1 MCSLMLAPVI
11 HIVLVEPSH
20 PGNIGATA
28 RAMKTMG
35 LHRLVLVRPRC
46 FPHPLATAQ
55 ATYATDILEQATIA
69 PSFQEAISGMQRI
82 YATTARPRSLAWP
95 SMTPAAMSRDIAALP
110 PATQVAIVFGRE
122 RTGLTNIELDCCH
135 VTCTIPTAI
144 AGASLNLA
152 QAVQIIAYEWL
163 IHAAPPFHRR
173 RQLTP
178 LPTQHDLEQLCEHT
192 ARIML
197 ATGFFDPA
205 KPRRLMRR
213 LRRLMAKAQPD
224 LNEVNI
230 LRGLLHAVEDHLDH
244 PHPAAQH
251 PFGQDAPALPA
262 QPPDPQPHNN
272 QEG

>member
-163 IHAAPPFHRR
+163 IHAAPPSHPRR
-173 RQLTP
+173 HLTP